1 MREEATHVTV
11 VLGSVY
17 LTYSAFFVTIEIPYL
32 NNIVKV
38 STIEI
43 FFNDEIFSMQL
54 QWFILF

>member
-38 STIEI
+38 STIEY
-43 FFNDEIFSMQL
+43 FF
-54 QWFILF
+54 